1 MANGPKSRKVVGS
14 EQRAD
19 APAADVQQLWK
30 TDVLEGTDPNFR
42 YQFMREEEV
51 RDRGRSRMVLD
62 RRTGEQVRVDGWTV
76 CTEDEVGVSRER
88 PDLANPVDGTMRM
101 GSHVL
106 MKIPAP
112 HWELLQHEKDAVPD
126 ALEHRLLSGA
136 KPKGAAGIPDFR
148 NADVAEDFSEGG
160 TRVVGKQAFFAPHPA
175 LMGGFQGG

>member
-1 MANGPKSRKVVGS
+1 MDRGQKQSRKVVGS

-19 APAADVQQLWK
+19 APVADVQQQWK

-51 RDRGRSRMVLD
+51 RDRGRARMVLD
-62 RRTGEQVRVDGWTV
+62 RRAGKQVRVDGWTV

-101 GSHVL
+101 GPHVL
-106 MKIPAP
+106 MKIPAAG
-112 HWELLQHEKDAVPD
+112 WELLQHEKDAVAD
-126 ALEHRLLSGA
+126 SLEHRLLSGT
-136 KPKGAAGIPDFR
+136 KGDLRSGDT
-148 NADVAEDFSEGG
+148 VEDFSDGG
-160 TRVVGKQAFFAPHPA
+160 TSVVMKQGHFAPHPA

>member
-1 MANGPKSRKVVGS
+1 MAQGKSRKVIGS

-19 APAADVQQLWK
+19 APSADVQQQWK
-30 TDVLEGTDPNFR
+30 TDVLEGADPDFR

-62 RRTGEQVRVDGWTV
+62 RRTGEQIRVDGWTV

-101 GSHVL
+101 GPHVL

-126 ALEHRLLSGA
+126 ALEHRLLSGT
-136 KPKGAAGIPDFR
+136 KGDFKT
-148 NADVAEDFSEGG
+148 ADAVEDFSEGG
-160 TRVVGKQAFFAPHPA
+160 TTVVMKQKHFAPHPA